1 MNLTE
6 ISIKRPSLIIVLF
19 SLFTLLGISGYQN
32 LSYELMPD
40 FNQPVVVINTLYPG
54 AEPNEVETSVSRKIE
69 DALSNLEGV
78 DYLVT
83 KSLPNASIIIANLK
97 YGTDLDKTM
106 QDAQRYIDNIR
117 KDLPPDIQNPVMS
130 KVSPNDLPIMS
141 VSATSNFKSTE
152 FYQKLKDDYLPQ
164 IQQLKGV
171 AEITVLGGEER
182 EIQVKVNKDKLKL
195 YKISLYQVVEAINHS
210 GIDLPSGK
218 IQTAKESNSVRLV
231 GKFTNV
237 NDISNV
243 QVAMPVPGSPVYV
256 KDVADVVDGIK
267 EVTSVSRYNGQNG
280 IGLLIKKQGD
290 ANAVDVSKLI
300 KEKFQTIEKS
310 NAEAAVKF
318 VVTDDSTDNTIA
330 AVNSVVHDLILAV
343 ILVSIVMLLFLRSFR
358 NSLIVAV
365 AIPTSLIMA
374 FGMMWLLGYTLNL
387 MTLLAMSLVI
397 GVLVDDAT
405 VVLENIQR
413 HLDMGKEK
421 RKAAMDGRMEIGY
434 SAVSITLVDVVVF
447 LPILF
452 LQVFVADMLKQ
463 FSVVIITTVLT
474 SLLVGFTLTPWL
486 ASRIGKKED
495 LKPSNFF
502 NKFLL
507 WFEHQ
512 LDTFIKWYGKKLEW
526 VLGHKLVFT
535 AFLLVLFA
543 GTALMMKQGIIGKE
557 LIATGD
563 QGKFQLALEFD
574 KGTTI
579 EQNNLV
585 SEKIEN
591 YILQQPEVASLFSNV
606 GGPSTGMGSLGV
618 GMANKTEFTV
628 QLKMKNEELKD
639 KSEKL
644 KANSGK
650 INDENA
656 VMTESTE
663 TFMRRLKDSLQKDYS
678 GINFSMMALGLIPR
692 TAPIEITLSG
702 NSLNQVL
709 ATGQQMK
716 QAIEKI
722 PGADNVRL
730 SVEAGS
736 PELKVVP
743 DKDRMQRLGLSTSYV
758 GMSLRTAF
766 TGNDDA
772 TMTDAGTEYP
782 VRIWLDKFNRQNY
795 DDVKQLYVVN
805 PMGAPVEVSQF
816 ATIEKDNSPSLL
828 ERKDRQPA
836 VTLTADALGR
846 PSGTVADDVVSYV
859 KENPL
864 PAGIQMAWGS
874 DIKRQNDSF
883 GALGSVLLISFI
895 LIYLIMVAL
904 YDSYIYPFVA
914 LFGIPVAAIGA
925 FLALNLSLSHIS
937 LFALLGMI
945 MLMGLVTKN
954 AILIVDFT
962 NQLKA
967 EGKPFREA
975 IIHASMGRMRPI
987 MMTTLSMAIGMLPI
1001 ALATG
1006 TSAEWKNALAWVI
1019 IGGLLSSLALTIFL
1033 VPMVYYVVDAIKL
1046 KIKSEKIKVK
1056 KRSAPKVRE

>member
-1 MNLTE
+1 MNITE

-19 SLFTLLGISGYQN
+19 SVFALLGIIGFKN

-40 FNQPVVVINTLYPG
+40 FNQPVVVIKTVYPG

-106 QDAQRYIDNIR
+106 QDAQRFIDNIR
-117 KDLPPDIQNPVMS
+117 KDLPKDIQNPVMS

-141 VSATSNFKSTE
+141 VSATSNLSPTD
-152 FYQKLKDDYLPQ
+152 FYQKMKDDFLPQ

-182 EIQVKVNKDKLKL
+182 EIQVQADKEKLKL
-195 YKISLYQVVEAINHS
+195 YKISLYQVVEAINRA
-210 GIDLPSGK
+210 GIDLPAGK
-218 IQTAKESNSVRLV
+218 VQTDTENNAVRLV
-231 GKFTNV
+231 GKFNTI
-237 NDISNV
+237 NDIQHV
-243 QVAMPVPGSPVYV
+243 QVAMPMPGSPVYV
-256 KDVADVVDGIK
+256 KDIAVVKDGVK
-267 EVTSVSRYNGQNG
+267 EQSSVSRFNGKNG

-300 KEKFQTIEKS
+300 REKFKTIEKN
-310 NAEAAVKF
+310 NASSDVKF
-318 VVTDDSTDNTIA
+318 AVTDDSTDNTIA
-330 AVNSVVHDLILAV
+330 AVNSVVVDLMMAV
-343 ILVSIVMLLFLRSFR
+343 ILVSLVMLLFLRSFR

-365 AIPTSLIMA
+365 AIPTSLITA
-374 FGMMWLLGYTLNL
+374 FGAMWLLGYTLNL

-421 RKAAMDGRMEIGY
+421 RKASLDGRMEIGY

-447 LPILF
+447 VPILF

-463 FSVVIITTVLT
+463 FSVVIVVTVLT

-486 ASRIGKKED
+486 SSRIGKKDD
-495 LKPSNFF
+495 LQPTNFF
-502 NKFLL
+502 NRFLL
-507 WFEHQ
+507 WFEKQ
-512 LDTFIKWYGKKLEW
+512 LNNFINWYGTKLNW
-526 VLGHKLVFT
+526 VLNHKLIFT
-535 AFLLVLFA
+535 GFVLLLFV
-543 GTALMMKQGIIGKE
+543 GTVVMMKQGIIGKE

-563 QGKFQLALEFD
+563 QGKFRLGLEFD
-574 KGTTI
+574 KSVSLH
-579 EQNNLV
+579 QNNLI

-591 YILQQPEVASLFSNV
+591 YILKQPEVASLFSNV
-606 GGPSTGMGSLGV
+606 GGPSSGIGSLGV

-628 QLKMKNEELKD
+628 QLKIKNYELR
-639 KSEKL
+639 
-644 KANSGK
+644 KAGIKK
-650 INDENA
+650 I
-656 VMTESTE
+656 STE
-663 TFMRRLKDSLQKDYS
+663 AFMRKLRDSLEKEYS
-678 GINFSMMALGLIPR
+678 GINFSMMALGLVPR
-692 TAPIEITLSG
+692 SAPIEITLSG
-702 NSLNQVL
+702 SNLNEVMK
-709 ATGQQMK
+709 TGSDLK
-716 QAIEKI
+716 SVIEKI

-736 PELKVVP
+736 PELKVIP
-743 DKDRMQRLGLSTSYV
+743 DKDKMQRLGLNTAYV
-758 GMSLRTAF
+758 GMNLRTAF
-766 TGNDDA
+766 SGNDDA
-772 TMTDAGTEYP
+772 TLTENGTEYP
-782 VRIWLDKFNRQNY
+782 VRIWLDQFNRKNY

-805 PMGAPVEVSQF
+805 PMGIPVQVSQF
-816 ATIEKDNSPSLL
+816 ADIEKDNSPSLL

-846 PSGTVADDVVSYV
+846 PSGTVADDVVAYIQ
-859 KENPL
+859 KNPL
-864 PAGIQMAWGS
+864 PDGIQMTWGS

-904 YDSYIYPFVA
+904 YDSFIYPFVA
-914 LFGIPVAAIGA
+914 LFAIPVAAIGA
-925 FLALNLSLSHIS
+925 FLALNLSLSNLS
-937 LFALLGMI
+937 LFALLGLI

-954 AILIVDFT
+954 SILIVDFT

-967 EGKPFREA
+967 EGKSFREA
-975 IIHASMGRMRPI
+975 IIQASKERMRPI
-987 MMTTLSMAIGMLPI
+987 LMTTLSMAIGMLPI

-1006 TSAEWKNALAWVI
+1006 TSAEWKNGLAWVI
-1019 IGGLLSSLALTIFL
+1019 IGGLLSSLALTVFL
-1033 VPMVYYVVDAIKL
+1033 VPMVYYVVDRGKEKLRIKN
-1046 KIKSEKIKVK
+1046 
-1056 KRSAPKVRE
+1056 